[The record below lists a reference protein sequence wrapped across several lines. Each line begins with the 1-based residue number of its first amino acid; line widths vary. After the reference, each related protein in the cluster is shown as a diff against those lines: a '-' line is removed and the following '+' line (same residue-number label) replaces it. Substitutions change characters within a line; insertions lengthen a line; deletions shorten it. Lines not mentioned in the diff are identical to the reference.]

1 MLYPFTFRPI
11 FKERV
16 WGGRELERLYHKP
29 LLPGL
34 PIGESWEITD
44 RPGDVSVIEN
54 GTLAGKDLRWLMEN
68 HSADLL
74 GAARP
79 VGRVPSPGVPIQGER
94 FPLLIKIL
102 DAQDKLSLQVH
113 PPLAKAAQLGG
124 EPKTE
129 MWYVAEAAPG
139 AELFVGL
146 KRGVTRAEFEQRIKA
161 GTVAECFHRVSV
173 GRGDAMFLPSGRVHA
188 LGAGL
193 VIFEVQQNSDTTYR
207 VFDWNRLGLDG
218 RPRELHVPQSLASI
232 DFIDYEPALVQRAFA
247 QHGEHKVRS
256 LVRDPLFTAEVQEA
270 NAGTRLPLRP
280 NKMQIIA
287 LLAGS
292 VVVDDGTGMLALAA
306 GQFCLIPASLAQVT
320 LRVDT
325 TTTFLRIEL

>member
-16 WGGRELERLYHKP
+16 WGGREMERLYHKP
-29 LLPGL
+29 LLPGV
-34 PIGESWEITD
+34 PIGESWEISD
-44 RPGDVSVIEN
+44 RPGDLSVIAN
-54 GTLAGKDLRWLMEN
+54 GPLAGKDLRWLMEN

-74 GAARP
+74 GEARP
-79 VGRVPSPGVPIQGER
+79 QGGR

-113 PPLAKAAQLGG
+113 PPPARAAELGG

-139 AELFVGL
+139 AELYVGL

-161 GTVAECFHRVSV
+161 GTVAESFHRVSV
-173 GRGDAMFLPSGRVHA
+173 RPGDAMFLPSGRVHA
-188 LGAGL
+188 LGVGL
-193 VIFEVQQNSDTTYR
+193 LIFEVQQNSDTTYR

-218 RPRELHVPQSLASI
+218 KPRELHIPQSLASI
-232 DFIDYEPALVQRAFA
+232 DFNDYEPSLLPRAFA
-247 QHGEHKVRS
+247 QHGERKVRP
-256 LVRDPLFTAEVQEA
+256 LVRDPLFTAEAQEA
-270 NAGTRLPLRP
+270 SADTSVPLRP

-287 LLAGS
+287 LLAGR
-292 VVVDDGTGMLALAA
+292 VRVDDGTGTLALAA
-306 GQFCLIPASLAQVT
+306 GWFCLIPASLAQVT
-320 LRVDT
+320 LRVET
-325 TTTFLRIEL
+325 ATTFLRVEV